1 MEPAPDIVLT
11 LPDPRQPAP
20 RSSQPSAT
28 GSAAPAV
35 QPTLADLLQFEGEMR
50 RQATVPE
57 LLYFI
62 ANIARR
68 IVDHDQMFILLQPR
82 LGEVPRVQTISSI
95 ATVDRNTP
103 LVQAIEHGAG
113 ALAKQG
119 TIGEAQDLALGA
131 LPAGHRSAFDEYP
144 FPTLR
149 WHPLKTRDGSVF
161 GGLLLARAAPFADAE
176 LIRLE
181 RVGESAAHCWLA
193 LSGNRPVNRIAR
205 LGKRDRNGLIAL
217 AIGVALFPVQMTAL
231 APAEV
236 TAARPFVISAPF
248 TGVISTIDV
257 LPNARVRKGQ
267 LLMRFDDLKFRN
279 EQSVAQQK
287 AQVAAARVQRSTT
300 ASFAKAEEGHDIG
313 INRAEEDLAS
323 ADVAYARDMM
333 SKTRILAPR
342 DGIVIYTDRK
352 DWEGRAVNVGE
363 PIMLVADP
371 ADVAVRI
378 DLPAREQMSLHPGSP
393 VKLWLDS
400 QPFWAIDAKLQS
412 ASYQA
417 RQTPEGVLAFAL
429 SARPIHSVPRI
440 GSRGTAQVRGNWAP
454 FAYTLF
460 KRPIASFRQYFGI

>member
-1 MEPAPDIVLT
+1 MEAPAEVLLT
-11 LPDPRQPAP
+11 PHPVPVPPQRPRPPA
-20 RSSQPSAT
+20 SPSA
-28 GSAAPAV
+28 
-35 QPTLADLLQFEGEMR
+35 QPTLADLLQCEGEMR

-57 LLYFI
+57 LLYFV
-62 ANIARR
+62 ANEVRR
-68 IVDHDQMFILLQPR
+68 IVHHDQMFILLQPR
-82 LGEVPRVQTISSI
+82 LGDVLKVQAISSI

-103 LVQAIEHGAG
+103 LVQAIEHCVG
-113 ALAKQG
+113 ALARQG
-119 TIGEAQDLALGA
+119 TVGEAQELEVAA
-131 LPAGHRSAFDEYP
+131 STAGHRSAFDEYP
-144 FPTLR
+144 FRTLR
-149 WHPLKTRDGSVF
+149 WHPLKARDGSVF
-161 GGLLLARAAPFADAE
+161 AGLMLARTQPFDDAE
-176 LIRLE
+176 QIRLD
-181 RVGESAAHCWLA
+181 RVGECAAHCWLA
-193 LSGNRPVNRIAR
+193 LTGNRPVSRISRLSAR
-205 LGKRDRNGLIAL
+205 ERNWLIAL
-217 AIGVALFPVQMTAL
+217 AAGIALFPVQMSAL

-257 LPNARVRKGQ
+257 LPNAHVRKGQ

-279 EQSVAQQK
+279 EQSLAQQK

-313 INRAEEDLAS
+313 INRAEADLAS

-352 DWEGRAVNVGE
+352 DWEGKAVNVGE
-363 PIMLVADP
+363 PIMQVADP
-371 ADVAVRI
+371 TDVSLRI
-378 DLPAREQMSLHPGSP
+378 DLPAREQMTLHPGSR
-393 VKLWLDS
+393 VKMWLDS

-429 SARPIHSVPRI
+429 TARPIRSIPRI
-440 GSRGTAQVRGNWAP
+440 GSRGTAQVHGNWAP
-454 FAYTLF
+454 FAYTLL